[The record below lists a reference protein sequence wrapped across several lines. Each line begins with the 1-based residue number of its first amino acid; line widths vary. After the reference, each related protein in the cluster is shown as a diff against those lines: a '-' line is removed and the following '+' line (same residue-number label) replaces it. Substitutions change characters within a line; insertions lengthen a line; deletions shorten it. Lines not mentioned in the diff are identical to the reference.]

1 MSSCTAQELV
11 WVGTTISELDGDGE
25 KSRIF
30 FIHGSGDSG
39 SEELHTPARNIN
51 TEMNDFNKTCDGHL
65 VARKNPHS
73 TDDPITSH
81 WEGVGNSLRVYR
93 TAELVSHCLYSN
105 QSSSIYTAG
114 EAKLLLLYLST
125 AGINS
130 NLQSL
135 MRKPQMVVCPAH
147 EMRAV
152 PLTGVPFTI
161 VFTIVVARKPQKVGV
176 CCLIRVNVALHSF

>member
-73 TDDPITSH
+73 TDAITSH

-105 QSSSIYTAG
+105 QSSPIYTAG

-135 MRKPQMVVCPAH
+135 MRKLAADGRLPRPRNACGATDGRSIHYSVYNSRCPQAAKSGSVLLNSC
-147 EMRAV
+147 
-152 PLTGVPFTI
+152 
-161 VFTIVVARKPQKVGV
+161 
-176 CCLIRVNVALHSF
+176 